1 MNIFPLFNSETT
13 LPPEVQFIPALL
25 IGLAFGYTL
34 ERSGFGNAR
43 VLASQFYLYNMRVFK
58 VMFGAIVTAAVGM
71 SLLMAVGLL
80 DFNALFFPETFIW
93 PHLTGGLL
101 LGAGFIISGYCPGTS
116 IVAAASG
123 NWDGLVTVIGVVLGS
138 LVFGA
143 VHPAIAE
150 FTVSSALGVYL
161 LPDLL
166 GIGLPLVV
174 LAVVLM
180 AAGAFFGAEKL
191 EKIMAGRA
199 GKVKEASWNGNV
211 VKLLGSFAATGIAA
225 VAVFYALPPL
235 PDTAGTPLPP
245 TPITPI
251 QLGQMIVDS
260 PRQLYVVDMRAKP
273 ACAEEERRVPYALCL
288 EDVEG
293 DLANLN
299 DGRTMIAYDQNG
311 AEEPPPSLSRF
322 PGPVLY
328 LTGGLDAWR
337 DQILAAN
344 PNPELLALLS
354 QQEKNLLPALNSFFT
369 GTKVQAPAKVF
380 RPKVKRKKSG
390 GGGGCG

>member
-1 MNIFPLFNSETT
+1 MNIFPLFNGEST
-13 LPPEVQFIPALL
+13 LATEVQFIPALV
-25 IGLAFGYTL
+25 IGLAFGFTL

-80 DFNALFFPETFIW
+80 NFGALSIPETFIW

-123 NWDGLVTVIGVVLGS
+123 NWDGLVTIAGVVLGS
-138 LVFGA
+138 LLYGVA
-143 VHPAIAE
+143 YPAIE
-150 FTVSSALGVYL
+150 NFTVSSALGVYL

-166 GIGLPLVV
+166 GVGLPLVV

-211 VKLLGSFAATGIAA
+211 VKLLGSFAAAGVAA
-225 VAVFYALPPL
+225 VALLYALPPL
-235 PDTAGTPLPP
+235 PDTTDTALAP
-245 TPITPI
+245 TPVTPI

-260 PRQLYVVDMRAKP
+260 PRQLYVVDLRAKP

-288 EDVEG
+288 EDIEG
-293 DLANLN
+293 ELANLG

-311 AEEPPPSLSRF
+311 ADEPPPALRRF

-328 LTGGLDAWR
+328 LAGGLDAWR
-337 DQILAAN
+337 AQILATS
-344 PNPELLALLS
+344 PSPELLASLS
-354 QQEKNLLPALNSFFT
+354 RQEKTLLPALNSFFT

-390 GGGGCG
+390 GGGCG